1 MAMSASSATNIGL
14 VASSGRDYLS
24 PSPAMV
30 WSCLSPATCPF
41 SDKAGPTYMEMYE
54 RKLKRRRRAADEKRN
69 KMNKS
74 TKQKEMASVGVSEHA
89 AVSSESVH
97 GKFNGLSK

>member
-1 MAMSASSATNIGL
+1 MAMSVSSATNIGL

-41 SDKAGPTYMEMYE
+41 SDKAGPTYMGMYE

-69 KMNKS
+69 KLIKS
-74 TKQKEMASVGVSEHA
+74 TEMASAGVSEQGA
-89 AVSSESVH
+89 ISTESVQ
-97 GKFNGLSK
+97 GKLNSLPKL